1 MTILGGNNISQVPEN
16 NGLCSLVENEK
27 YSFFYSKTSQ
37 KHTFELPLN
46 SLVLL
51 PLSKNGKIRLN
62 GQGIPFD
69 CILMAAAGHCLLEV
83 EGSVELVIGGVKGEF
98 QKKNDLIKQSEIKRV
113 QKPWG
118 YELWYSGES
127 KHFAFKKLFLKAD
140 NRLSL
145 QYHEI
150 KKETQFLY
158 QGQMNL
164 HYYEKFFFHKDEINV
179 NQIQQEVLFPKVTI
193 DIAPMTV
200 HRMEAI
206 SDVTIF
212 EVSGPELDDV
222 IRVQDDS
229 SRQSGRIES
238 EFL

>member
-1 MTILGGNNISQVPEN
+1 
-16 NGLCSLVENEK
+16 
-27 YSFFYSKTSQ
+27 
-37 KHTFELPLN
+37 
-46 SLVLL
+46 
-51 PLSKNGKIRLN
+51 
-62 GQGIPFD
+62 
-69 CILMAAAGHCLLEV
+69 
-83 EGSVELVIGGVKGEF
+83 
-98 QKKNDLIKQSEIKRV
+98 
-113 QKPWG
+113 
-118 YELWYSGES
+118 
-127 KHFAFKKLFLKAD
+127 
-140 NRLSL
+140 
-145 QYHEI
+145 
-150 KKETQFLY
+150 
-158 QGQMNL
+158 MNL
-164 HYYEKFFFHKDEINV
+164 HYYEKEFFHKDEINV